1 MHFLTDRWR
10 RIGARMYLA
19 LGFAVFL
26 TLVSSGVGVY
36 YFERSGDLNFRVQ
49 SESAPVLEAAWSA
62 SRDIER
68 LRSLGIAAGADPVS
82 IERVSIEQDGKSPA
96 SESTGDQSVESIL
109 ARLDASLAVVN
120 SAPELASDAMKVR
133 EASDVLAGVVDN
145 LRLNRRQRLEA
156 GAQEAELRSRLEEWS
171 ADGGSPASV
180 LAVLS
185 RALAADNQPVL
196 DGLWDE
202 FVTLSAGGPGTALE
216 ELGRSDRGAFAVRG
230 RQVALQV
237 RDLELGATLDEASQ
251 EAESA
256 ATLLVEGASQKSAAA
271 LEASTRSFDRG
282 RVLLAVISVA
292 SVIAATLASW
302 LWVGNGLV
310 RRLSR
315 LSERMRQMA
324 GGDLEMPVPEVG
336 RDEIG
341 ELAQALEVFRQQALE
356 VQRLNLVE
364 QLYGELQEANA
375 ELTRMQARLVAQE
388 KLAALGELVS
398 GVAHEISNPLNFVK
412 NFSEGSLDLYGEL
425 SEMLDSYR
433 GVMSEDDQA
442 LLDDLGQELKV
453 SLDRVC
459 SNGGRVL
466 SIVDRMRGLGV
477 VGGEPVPSDL
487 NAVLRVSAQ
496 AACSAFETEWG
507 DFPVQPVFDL
517 DQSVGSVPLVAN
529 DFGEAMKN
537 LVSNAC
543 YSLRL
548 KWNSQDGGYLPSLV
562 VSSRLVGDSVQVSIR
577 DNGTGIADDVLDRIF
592 NPFFSTRDGVLGAGL
607 GLPVAADVVRRAG
620 GDLSVDTEYG
630 EYAEF
635 RLSLPARESV
645 ATG

>member
-1 MHFLTDRWR
+1 MRFLTDSWR
-10 RIGARMYLA
+10 RIGGRLYIA

-36 YFERSGDLNFRVQ
+36 YFEQSGDLNFRVQ

-62 SRDIER
+62 RGDVER
-68 LRSLGIAAGADPVS
+68 LRSLGTSMGADM
-82 IERVSIEQDGKSPA
+82 GAGPA
-96 SESTGDQSVESIL
+96 SLEPGGESVESVL
-109 ARLDASLAVVN
+109 ARLDASLAIVN
-120 SAPELASDAMKVR
+120 SAPELAPDVLRVR

-145 LRLNRRQRLEA
+145 IRLNHGYASEA
-156 GAQEAELRSRLEEWS
+156 GDQEAELRSRLEELS
-171 ADGGSPASV
+171 ADAGSSGPAT
-180 LAVLS
+180 AVLY
-185 RALAADNQPVL
+185 RALAAGNQPAL
-196 DGLWDE
+196 DRLWDE
-202 FVTLSAGGPGTALE
+202 FVAWSAGVPGSALE
-216 ELGRSDRGAFAVRG
+216 ELGSSDRGVFAVRG
-230 RQVALQV
+230 RQLELQV
-237 RDLELGATLDEASQ
+237 MAGELAEDFVEAAG

-256 ATLLVEGASQKSAAA
+256 ATLLVEGASKKSTAA
-271 LEASTRSFDRG
+271 LEASTSSFDRG
-282 RVLLAVISVA
+282 RVLLAVISLA
-292 SVIAATLASW
+292 SVVAATLASW

-324 GGDLEMPVPEVG
+324 AGDLEMPVPEVG

-341 ELAQALEVFRQQALE
+341 ELAQSLEVFRQQALE

-364 QLYGELQEANA
+364 QLYGELQEANE
-375 ELTRMQARLVAQE
+375 ELTRMQDRLVAQE

-433 GVMSEDDQA
+433 NVMSEDDQA
-442 LLDDLGQELKV
+442 LLDDVGQELKS

-477 VGGEPVPSDL
+477 VGGDPVPSDL

-507 DFPVQPVFDL
+507 DFPVQPVFNL
-517 DQSVGSVPLVAN
+517 DESVGSVPLVAN

-543 YSLRL
+543 YSMRL
-548 KWNSQDGGYLPSLV
+548 KWNTDSDGYVPRLV

-577 DNGTGIADDVLDRIF
+577 DNGTGISDDVLGRIF
-592 NPFFSTRDGVLGAGL
+592 NPFFSTREGVLGAGL

-620 GDLSVDTEYG
+620 GDLSVDTVHG

-635 RLSLPARESV
+635 LLRLPARVSV